1 MEDKFPTLTLMGITN
16 PTQIQ
21 SYSLAQVGPSK
32 DVLKIRYKRPA
43 GSLRA
48 SSRSYEFERT
58 PRAVEP
64 SSTGGDLTLY
74 EIPPIL
80 NKALLELDTLLK
92 DEQSKAEL
100 LDHIMAQ
107 LIDIERDFTGE
118 LEAIRAKLAKI
129 RAMG

>member
-48 SSRSYEFERT
+48 SSRT
-58 PRAVEP
+58 M
-64 SSTGGDLTLY
+64 
-74 EIPPIL
+74 
-80 NKALLELDTLLK
+80 
-92 DEQSKAEL
+92 L
-100 LDHIMAQ
+100 LD
-107 LIDIERDFTGE
+107 
-118 LEAIRAKLAKI
+118 LADGSVSLKVQ
-129 RAMG
+129 GVEKVL